1 MTSKGSISKNQ
12 YCRIVSVDNLR
23 LIKILSLF
31 EQKLIQIGQNQPI
44 NGQEHPIKRRQGR
57 DFCIADVEAKEGN
70 YLIGYSLSGFLIWKS
85 LVVCDWFHFLRF
97 QFLNLEGLKAL
108 GFSLLMQA
116 AKALEPPQ
124 SNGLLV

>member
-44 NGQEHPIKRRQGR
+44 NG
-57 DFCIADVEAKEGN
+57 
-70 YLIGYSLSGFLIWKS
+70 
-85 LVVCDWFHFLRF
+85 
-97 QFLNLEGLKAL
+97 
-108 GFSLLMQA
+108 
-116 AKALEPPQ
+116 
-124 SNGLLV
+124 